1 MKAGSIRM
9 VSQRGESVG
18 RYIVQTQRCVNVLIR
33 WILITLAGVTP
44 CLAQAQASQSERFDA
59 LVQAAMK
66 DETVGVAVAV
76 IAHGELAYQK
86 AFGLANVETKEPVTL
101 DTVWAPSQ
109 LSELYSAAVA
119 ASLAKDG
126 TLALDEPIATY
137 WPALNPL
144 LARVTIR
151 QLFRH
156 RAGIIDDHIDFPL
169 LDAGALKRYAL
180 SCNAQCIIA
189 EPGYLQSFSSRT
201 ANIAAAVIEQATG
214 TGFDALLSARVF
226 QPLAFT
232 RSSLS
237 ILQVATQSIAQ
248 GHQRGSSGVEIVRPL
263 ALNWVGWPATSVF
276 TSIREG
282 IAFVGALVNE
292 GKWQS
297 RQVLSRDVVSET
309 LKLTPQAAGARA
321 FESSSG
327 WAGIRAIYIIIP
339 EERYGFLMF
348 VNGPSQKNVIAPV
361 IVAAAAVWPESAVA
375 SLATPVD
382 RTPPITTKITE
393 QAAAE
398 LTGVYRNEWK
408 VRLEWRDGALMFL
421 DEGTSYRAPSG
432 WIAVDRVSDTQLLV
446 AEPRIAYG
454 PNLTVVR
461 SGSGEVTHIIHGP
474 RALQK
479 ER

>member
-1 MKAGSIRM
+1 MKTGWIRM
-9 VSQRGESVG
+9 VSQISKLVG
-18 RYIVQTQRCVNVLIR
+18 RYTVQTPRCVNVLIR
-33 WILITLAGVTP
+33 WTLITLAGVTP
-44 CLAQAQASQSERFDA
+44 CLAQTEASRSERFDA

-76 IAHGELAYQK
+76 IAHGELVYQK
-86 AFGLANVETKEPVTL
+86 AFGLANVETREPVTL

-109 LSELYSAAVA
+109 LSEAYSAAVA

-126 TLALDEPIATY
+126 KLALDEPVATY

-151 QLFRH
+151 QLFQH
-156 RAGIIDDHIDFPL
+156 RAGIIDDHIDYAL

-180 SCNAQCIIA
+180 SCNADCIIA
-189 EPGYLQSFSSRT
+189 EPGYIQSFSSRT
-201 ANIAAAVIEQATG
+201 ANIAAAVVEQATG
-214 TGFDALLSARVF
+214 TSFDDLLSARVF
-226 QPLAFT
+226 KPLAFT

-237 ILQVATQSIAQ
+237 ILQVATQSIAL
-248 GHQRGSSGVEIVRPL
+248 GHRMGSSGVEVVRPL
-263 ALNWVGWPATSVF
+263 ALNWVGWPTTSVF

-292 GKWQS
+292 GKWQG
-297 RQVLSRDVVSET
+297 RQVLPSGVVAET
-309 LKLTPQAAGARA
+309 LSLMPRSAGART

-327 WAGIRAIYIIIP
+327 WAGIRALYIFIP

-348 VNGPSQKNVIAPV
+348 VNGPSQKNVIVPV
-361 IVAAAAVWPESAVA
+361 LVAAAAIWPESAVA
-375 SLATPVD
+375 SLVTPVD

-393 QAAAE
+393 KEATE

-408 VRLEWRDGALMFL
+408 VRLEWRSGALMFL
-421 DEGTSYRAPSG
+421 DEGTRFRNPSG
-432 WIAVDRVSDTQLLV
+432 WIDVDRLSDNQLLL

-461 SGSGEVTHIIHGP
+461 SASGQVTHIVHGG
-474 RALQK
+474 RALRK